1 MNDFLRNLRSSSK
14 KDAQPPRKNLD
25 GNYYQKTDSERR
37 IQNDRRTTS
46 DFANFESFAQQ
57 LGHALPEILENTTA
71 LTDQV
76 ERIAATN
83 ELMAEAKIR
92 QCNAVTDFFNTLNK
106 MISAPPPANVPE
118 NGSQEITTSYA
129 SGTHYTKDDILSI
142 IQNMR
147 DQGATFS
154 IIADY
159 LTEKGMP
166 TFSGRGEWHA
176 QTIHRLC
183 K

>member
-1 MNDFLRNLRSSSK
+1 MSDFLKNLRSSNK
-14 KDAQPPRKNLD
+14 KDVPLPRKNID
-25 GNYYQKTDSERR
+25 GNYFHQTDRR
-37 IQNDRRTTS
+37 TQNDRRSTTS
-46 DFANFESFAQQ
+46 FANSETLTMQ
-57 LGHALPEILENTTA
+57 LGDALPELLESTTT
-71 LTDQV
+71 LTEQV
-76 ERIAATN
+76 AKLAATN
-83 ELMAEAKIR
+83 ELVAESKIR
-92 QCNAVTDFFNTLNK
+92 QQNAIADFFNTLNK
-106 MISAPPPANVPE
+106 MVSENTEAKISDPPQKV
-118 NGSQEITTSYA
+118 TTSYA
-129 SGTHYTKDDILSI
+129 SGTHYTKDDIMSI

-159 LTEKGMP
+159 LKEKGMP

>member
-1 MNDFLRNLRSSSK
+1 MNDFLKNLRSSNR
-14 KDAQPPRKNLD
+14 KDPLSPRKNLD
-25 GNYYQKTDSERR
+25 GNYYQKTEGERR
-37 IQNDRRTTS
+37 IQHDRRTPS
-46 DFANFESFAQQ
+46 DFATFESFAQQ
-57 LGHALPEILENTTA
+57 LGRALPEILENTTA

-76 ERIAATN
+76 ERMAATN

-106 MISAPPPANVPE
+106 ILSAPPPAKVSE
-118 NGSQEITTSYA
+118 NGSPKITTSYT

-147 DQGATFS
+147 NQGATFS

-159 LTEKGMP
+159 LKEKGMP